1 MKRLALI
8 AAVVFTTLTL
18 HSCRQA
24 DDDLL
29 SPEEAATLHRVQDSS
44 NTSLIKNNATTLN
57 TEQDNNT
64 SLVVD
69 GEILPPPK
77 K

>member
-8 AAVVFTTLTL
+8 AAVVFTAFTLN
-18 HSCRQA
+18 SCRQA
-24 DDDLL
+24 DEVL
-29 SPEEAATLHRVQDSS
+29 SPDEMATLQKVRDTSKVSS
-44 NTSLIKNNATTLN
+44 PNNEASTLN
-57 TEQDNNT
+57 TNNGTTAT
-64 SLVVD
+64 SDLE

>member
-18 HSCRQA
+18 NSCRQA
-24 DDDLL
+24 DEVL
-29 SPEEAATLHRVQDSS
+29 SPGEMATLQKVRD
-44 NTSLIKNNATTLN
+44 TSKVTSPNNEASTLN
-57 TEQDNNT
+57 TNSGTTVPTGLEGE
-64 SLVVD
+64 LV
-69 GEILPPPK
+69 PPPK

>member
-18 HSCRQA
+18 NSCRQA
-24 DDDLL
+24 DEVL
-29 SPEEAATLHRVQDSS
+29 SPDEMATLQKVRD
-44 NTSLIKNNATTLN
+44 TSKVTSPNNEASTLN
-57 TEQDNNT
+57 TNSGTTVPSGLEGE
-64 SLVVD
+64 LV
-69 GEILPPPK
+69 PPPK

>member
-18 HSCRQA
+18 NSCRQA
-24 DDDLL
+24 DEVL
-29 SPEEAATLHRVQDSS
+29 SPDEMATLQKVRDTSKTIVPAKEASNFNTNNSS
-44 NTSLIKNNATTLN
+44 SALL
-57 TEQDNNT
+57 E
-64 SLVVD
+64 LE
-69 GEILPPPK
+69 GEVLPPPK

>member
-18 HSCRQA
+18 NSCRQA
-24 DDDLL
+24 EDVL
-29 SPEEAATLHRVQDSS
+29 SPEEQATLQKVRDSS
-44 NTSLIKNNATTLN
+44 NVSLQRDFVDPLNNNQGSSTASF
-57 TEQDNNT
+57 TE
-64 SLVVD
+64 D
-69 GEILPPPK
+69 GEIAPPPK

>member
-18 HSCRQA
+18 NSCRQA
-24 DDDLL
+24 DEVL
-29 SPEEAATLHRVQDSS
+29 SPDEMATLQKVRD
-44 NTSLIKNNATTLN
+44 TSKVTLPNNEASTLN
-57 TEQDNNT
+57 TNNGT
-64 SLVVD
+64 TAPLELE
-69 GEILPPPK
+69 GEIVPPPK

>member
-18 HSCRQA
+18 NSCRQA
-24 DDDLL
+24 DEVL
-29 SPEEAATLHRVQDSS
+29 SPDEMATLQKVRDTAKVTEPH
-44 NTSLIKNNATTLN
+44 NEAGTLN
-57 TEQDNNT
+57 TYNGTTAPFE
-64 SLVVD
+64 LE
-69 GEILPPPK
+69 GEIAAPPK